1 MEWRDQ
7 GIVLSVRRHG
17 ESNAIAELLTPVHG
31 RAMGLVRGGRSRL
44 QRPVLQPG
52 NLVQVQWRARLEDHL
67 GVFTLEP
74 LALRA
79 GFLMDDASRLSA
91 LSTLTALAQ
100 LLPEREPHPRV
111 YEAAQVVLEAMEND
125 ALWPA
130 LLVRWELGLLDE
142 LGFGLDLTRCAA
154 TGTAVDLAYVSPKS
168 GRAVSRAAGAEWHDR
183 LFDLPGFLKGEGAA
197 TAAEVLAGFRLT
209 GYFLA
214 RHVLEPRGVGMPPA
228 RERLMVLLGQKNR

>member
-7 GIVLSVRRHG
+7 GFVLSVRRHG
-17 ESNAIAELLTPVHG
+17 ESNAIVELLTPAHG
-31 RAMGLVRGGRSRL
+31 RAMGLVRGGRSRV

-52 NLVQVQWRARLEDHL
+52 NLVQASWRARLEDHL
-67 GVFTLEP
+67 GTFTLEP
-74 LALRA
+74 LALKA
-79 GFLMDDASRLSA
+79 GFLMDDATRLAA

-111 YEAAQVVLEAMEND
+111 YEAARVVLDAMEDD

-154 TGTAVDLAYVSPKS
+154 TGSTLDLAYVSPKS
-168 GRAVSRAAGAEWHDR
+168 GRAVSQAAGAEWHDR

-197 TAAEVLAGFRLT
+197 TSAAVLAGFRLT

-214 RHVLEPRGVGMPPA
+214 RHVLEPRGINMPPA
-228 RERLMVLLGQKNR
+228 RDRMLALISQKNR